1 MDSRRNFIKNT
12 ATAISGLGL
21 MELLPLEALAS
32 IRKKVAP
39 SDRINVGLIGVKN
52 QGFNNIR
59 AFLKINDVNLTAI
72 CDVDDE
78 QLAKRKEDLS
88 KAGFPKLKVY
98 KDYRKMLEDKDL
110 DAVVVATPD
119 HWHCLQLVDSLS
131 AGKHV
136 YVEKPMANSIGEAKV
151 MIRAV
156 EVSGKVV
163 QVNQWQRSQ
172 KHFKDAVAFVK
183 SGKLGTIINTKTWMY
198 RGTQALPVVTDSA
211 VPAGVDYDMWLGPA
225 AKRPFNANRFHYEFR
240 WFWDYA
246 GGLMCD
252 WGVHLLD
259 IMLWG
264 MGVNEPLSVSSVGG
278 KRLFPNDARET
289 PDYINVTYD
298 FGSFTNTWEHYMG
311 IGAGQYGKGHGI
323 AFIGTKGTLVVT
335 RNGWEVIPEKDGQ
348 NFRMEG
354 VSLIEKSDN
363 GLDLHAQNFIDVIKN
378 GKTDQLACPIY
389 AGATVAINAHVG
401 NISLRNGDKVYW
413 DAVKGKFDNKTANSL
428 IKPTYH
434 NGFVFPKV

>member
-1 MDSRRNFIKNT
+1 MSSRRNFIRNT
-12 ATAISGLGL
+12 AATLGGLGL

-59 AFLKINDVNLTAI
+59 AFLKINEINLTAI

-78 QLAKRKEDLS
+78 QLDKRKADLS
-88 KAGFPKLKVY
+88 KAGFPNLKVY
-98 KDYRKMLEDKDL
+98 KDYRKMLEDKEL
-110 DAVVVATPD
+110 DAVLVATPD

-136 YVEKPMANSIGEAKV
+136 YVEKPVANSIAEAKAMV
-151 MIRAV
+151 RAV
-156 EVSGKVV
+156 EASGKVV

-183 SGKLGTIINTKTWMY
+183 SGQLGTIINTKTWMY
-198 RGTQALPVVTDSA
+198 RGTTPLPNVA
-211 VPAGVDYDMWLGPA
+211 NGPVPAGVDYDMWLGPA
-225 AKRPFNANRFHYEFR
+225 LKRPFNANRFHYEFR

-252 WGVHLLD
+252 WGVHLID
-259 IMLWG
+259 IVLWG
-264 MGVNEPLSVSSVGG
+264 MGASEPLSVSSVGG
-278 KRLFPNDARET
+278 KRLFPDDPRET
-289 PDYINVTYD
+289 PDYIHVTYD
-298 FGSFTNTWEHYMG
+298 FGSFSNTWEHYMG

-335 RNGWEVIPEKDGQ
+335 RNGWEVIPEKDGKG
-348 NFRMEG
+348 FRMEA
-354 VSLIEKSDN
+354 VPLIEKSDN
-363 GLDLHAQNFIDVIKN
+363 GLELHARNFVDVMKN
-378 GKTDQLACPIY
+378 GKPEQLACPIH
-389 AGATVAINAHVG
+389 AGATVAINAHMG
-401 NISLRNGDKVYW
+401 NVSLRSGDRIHW
-413 DAVKGKFDNKTANSL
+413 DAAKGKFDNKKANAL